1 MSEEKICKNCGKQI
15 SEDFK
20 LCPYCGEKVEE
31 EILEILCPY
40 CGKTIK
46 SDFKVCPYC
55 GNNYNN
61 KKIENYYSNSNE
73 MSDKNGIVCLL
84 LLLFLGE
91 FGAHKF
97 YAGRIAG
104 GVVMLV
110 LTLTFLVFADML
122 GIHKFYVGRTS
133 VMLVLTLGAIASF
146 VLWIIDLIQLVSGN
160 FKDAEGK
167 YLKTK

>member
-1 MSEEKICKNCGKQI
+1 MNEEKFCRNCGKQI

-20 LCPYCGEKVEE
+20 VCPYCGEKIEE
-31 EILEILCPY
+31 EILEISCPF

-104 GVVMLV
+104 GVVMLI
-110 LTLTFLVFADML
+110 LTITII
-122 GIHKFYVGRTS
+122 GIIVS
-133 VMLVLTLGAIASF
+133 LI
-146 VLWIIDLIQLVSGN
+146 LWIIDLIQLLCGN

-167 YLKTK
+167 YIKIK